1 MKGIEKGQK
10 KKETPQP
17 LRCGVQKKN
26 NSKWNSLSYLRGDLN
41 PSTTC
46 LTQSQVEVAFVIFT
60 FHILLFIST
69 YIRV

>member
-1 MKGIEKGQK
+1 MIKTTHLSDEP

-46 LTQSQVEVAFVIFT
+46 QT
-60 FHILLFIST
+60 
-69 YIRV
+69 

>member
-1 MKGIEKGQK
+1 MTGNEKER

-46 LTQSQVEVAFVIFT
+46 QT
-60 FHILLFIST
+60 
-69 YIRV
+69 